1 MVLRT
6 FFKPYLFFLF
16 QLCFTNFY
24 NIEIKRYL
32 NVSIVSTFY
41 YLPFFLSE
49 QSAGHQSPSHLK
61 NLFSKVC
68 HKTKIYFILLCVCKG
83 IDSYAKRI
91 SHESIPLL
99 DPLIWYRICF
109 IPDTLRTKFY
119 SCVIQFRKEM
129 IHMPSIFPVRFW
141 HSSYLSHM
149 RISCLLCCREISL
162 TINRKI
168 TRWTILW
175 SLRGSGLSWKTAI
188 HAPFFYTALQR
199 LFRHL
204 KL

>member
-1 MVLRT
+1 MFSCNFIGSVNFFRLTKPGCRKCDKLVLRQWEMVLRI
-6 FFKPYLFFLF
+6 FIFLI

-99 DPLIWYRICF
+99 DPLI
-109 IPDTLRTKFY
+109 
-119 SCVIQFRKEM
+119 
-129 IHMPSIFPVRFW
+129 
-141 HSSYLSHM
+141 
-149 RISCLLCCREISL
+149 
-162 TINRKI
+162 
-168 TRWTILW
+168 
-175 SLRGSGLSWKTAI
+175 
-188 HAPFFYTALQR
+188 
-199 LFRHL
+199 
-204 KL
+204 